1 MLKRNYAVLRDMM
14 LIDIDYNYNY
24 RKVIYFIATEDAG
37 ITNDVITYI
46 SNYPDPLSNVAI
58 IPVALTLLMSKIFGS
73 VNEVDSHTE

>member
-73 VNEVDSHTE
+73 VNEVDSHNK